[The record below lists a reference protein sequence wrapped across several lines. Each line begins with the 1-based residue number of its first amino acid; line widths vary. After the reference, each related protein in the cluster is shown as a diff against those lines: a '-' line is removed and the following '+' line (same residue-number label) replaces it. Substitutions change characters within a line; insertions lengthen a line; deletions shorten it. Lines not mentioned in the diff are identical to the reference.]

1 MPGPC
6 KGQYSGAWR
15 GRIWN
20 TSARAW
26 RDCAWNEA
34 LALRG
39 WAVHRPG
46 AKCTAGPYMELEGTL
61 TAGPR
66 TEGAWT
72 CVAGSCTRCAD
83 NLVPCN
89 GQEGSARRGRTG
101 NRPAYVQRSRARND
115 WRRSRRGRVTDKRE
129 VCVGPT
135 QRTGWQVPDGAV
147 HETRR
152 EDCTARPYTARGQVH
167 CGAVHGT
174 GGQAHAGAVQRTIW
188 WCVAGPHTEQVGM
201 GMARLC
207 MERGVS
213 IPRLGRTQTGGKVH
227 CGALH
232 GTGGYAHGGATH
244 GRGGDVRRGAV
255 HGMCG

>member
-1 MPGPC
+1 MR
-6 KGQYSGAWR
+6 R
-15 GRIWN
+15 G
-20 TSARAW
+20 
-26 RDCAWNEA
+26 
-34 LALRG
+34 
-39 WAVHRPG
+39 AVHGTCGEPG
-46 AKCTAGPYMELEGTL
+46 AVQRARGQFAAGPHTETAGTCTAEPCTERAERL
-61 TAGPR
+61 TVG
-66 TEGAWT
+66 
-72 CVAGSCTRCAD
+72 
-83 NLVPCN
+83 PCN
-89 GQEGSARRGRTG
+89 GQEGSVC
-101 NRPAYVQRSRARND
+101 RPEQ
-115 WRRSRRGRVTDKRE
+115 G
-129 VCVGPT
+129 
-135 QRTGWQVPDGAV
+135 TGWQVPGEAV
-147 HETRR
+147 HATRR